1 MKSELPIGEELQ
13 LEMQVWRRDIHAH
26 PETAYEEHR
35 TSEKV
40 SALLE
45 SFGLEVHRGLA
56 GTGVVATVK
65 GKLAD
70 STGATGSTASNAS
83 KANGSKSIALRADMD
98 ALNLTELND
107 FDYCSVHKGKMH
119 ACGHDGHTA
128 MLLGAAKHLAE
139 NRDFAGTV
147 VLIFQ
152 PAEEGEA
159 GGRAM
164 VEQGLFEQFPVDAV
178 YGMHNWPGLEKGK
191 FAVHSNAVMAS
202 MDLFDIKITG
212 KGCHAGMPHLG
223 VDPVVIAGQLISSLQ
238 SIIGRTLNSLESGVV
253 SITKMQGGDAYNVIP
268 DSVTL
273 SGTCRAFSSEVQ
285 ALLESRIKIQVHHIC
300 EAYGATGK
308 VDYRRMYPP
317 TINTP
322 SYAEECA
329 KVMAKL
335 VGEGN
340 VERNL
345 APSMGAEDFAFML
358 NEKPGAYV
366 WVGNG
371 AGETS
376 SELHNPHYDFND
388 DILSLGASYW
398 VELVYAQLAPDSS
411 LETD

>member
-1 MKSELPIGEELQ
+1 MKSELPIGEDLQ
-13 LEMQVWRRDIHAH
+13 QDMQAWRRDIHAH

-40 SALLE
+40 AALLE

-65 GKLAD
+65 GKLASSQAND
-70 STGATGSTASNAS
+70 SGVNES
-83 KANGSKSIALRADMD
+83 KAIGLRADMD

-107 FDYCSVHKGKMH
+107 VDYCSKHKGKMH

-128 MLLGAAKHLAE
+128 MLLGAAKYLSE

-191 FAVHSNAVMAS
+191 FAVHNGAVMAS
-202 MDLFDIKITG
+202 MDLFDISITG
-212 KGCHAGMPHLG
+212 KGCHAAMPHLG

-238 SIIGRTLNSLESGVV
+238 SIVGRTLSSLESGVV
-253 SITKMQGGDAYNVIP
+253 SITKMQGGEAYNVIP

-273 SGTCRAFSSEVQ
+273 SGTCRAFSPEVQ
-285 ALLESRIKIQVHHIC
+285 ELLESRIRTQVHHIC
-300 EAYGATGK
+300 EAYGANGE

-317 TINTP
+317 TINVP
-322 SYAEECA
+322 EYAERCS
-329 KVMAKL
+329 KVAESL
-335 VGEGN
+335 VGAEN
-340 VERNL
+340 VKHCM

-358 NEKPGAYV
+358 QEKPGAYI

-371 AGETS
+371 VGEES
-376 SELHNPHYDFND
+376 AELHNPHYDFND

-398 VELVYAQLAPDSS
+398 VELVHAQLKP
-411 LETD
+411 E